1 MPLNLKLLG
10 EDSAT
15 AVELA
20 NEECAVSFSAWIV
33 PLDFLEALIVLDQ
46 YQLLAFNQI
55 SKLGLVEIDIF
66 VNKLRDRAP
75 FDTNL
80 VFGGPVVVAAEL
92 VCFPHL

>member
-20 NEECAVSFSAWIV
+20 NEECAVSFSAGIV
-33 PLDFLEALIVLDQ
+33 PLDLLEALIVLDHN
-46 YQLLAFNQI
+46 QLLAFNQV

-66 VNKLRDRAP
+66 VDKLRDGAP
-75 FDTNL
+75 FDSNL

-92 VCFPHL
+92 VRLPHL

>member
-20 NEECAVSFSAWIV
+20 NKECAVSFSAGIV
-33 PLDFLEALIVLDQ
+33 PLDLLEALIVLDQ

-66 VNKLRDRAP
+66 VDKLRDKATL
-75 FDTNL
+75 DTNL